1 MAETVRIE
9 IPIETIDNT
18 DPELS
23 NVTRN
28 FERMEKAAESANG
41 AAKKANS
48 TVTQFDRQAQKTEKS
63 LASWAK
69 EKYEI
74 MLEAKDKI
82 TPVLSTL
89 GNGIRS
95 FAGKTWSVTMRAVD
109 LITSPVRGIINLLK
123 NPVFQVGAVLGV
135 SIGLKDTI
143 ETYKDF
149 EAAMSQVQAISGAT
163 GSEVTKLTNKAK
175 EMGAT
180 TKFTAEESAEAF
192 NYMAMAG
199 WKTEDMLS
207 GIEGILSL
215 AAASGEDLATTSD
228 IVTDALT
235 AFNMKASDAGR
246 FSDVLAAAASNANT
260 TVSGMGETFKYAGSM
275 AGALGYSIE
284 DVALMTGLMANTGIK
299 ATMAGTSLNSIFT
312 RLSTNTNGAADA
324 MSDLGIEFFTSEGN
338 ARDLSDVMGELRS
351 ATANMTAEQKSQLAN
366 TIAGTQAQKGLLAI
380 LNASEED
387 YNKLA
392 DAINNADGAAANMSE
407 TMLDNLQGSI
417 TLLQSAVD
425 GVKIS
430 FGERLSPYVR
440 GLADWLTA
448 QMPAVEQGLD
458 EFMDWL
464 DTKIDRMQR
473 KFNAIA
479 DTKEWQDADFFGKV
493 KIAWDEF
500 IAEPFSEWWNS
511 TGKAKFAD
519 FAQDIGAGIG
529 TGLKV
534 GVMAMLGIDIGETLD
549 EGVSIG
555 ASFAKGFSE
564 GFDFEAI
571 SEKLWQGFGNLL
583 SNAGK
588 LLPGGEAP
596 DLSSIFSA
604 VMLSKIA
611 TPFISMG
618 RGAASIGKGLF
629 GTNAATGTSL
639 MGSFLGSA
647 AAGTGL
653 LGKSGLLAINLG
665 AGNLA
670 GGASMSAAALS
681 ATGMAAGG
689 GAIAAG
695 ATLVSS
701 ALDAYKA
708 IKSDNKEES
717 KAYGESAAWKAGG
730 VAAGAA
736 AGAAIGSIIP
746 GIGTAVGALV
756 GAGVGG
762 IAGWIKGNKVK
773 EEYQENVEEMQK
785 EAEKAQKVFEATG
798 LSIEDVTFK
807 NEALAQ
813 AMNDSE
819 VSAEQFAL
827 MFQEECAN
835 VAKKAFGDISLSLA
849 EVKKVA
855 SEITFADMAEELS
868 EFAKATADTETELN
882 NLQSSV
888 TGLKKENWKVG
899 LGMEL
904 SETDKDGYKS
914 AIESFLSTS
923 QTFIDDNHYQATVAL
938 KLLTGGEADTT
949 GLDSYYGGL
958 KSQIEDLGAQLTD
971 SMNIA
976 LEDSVITLDEA
987 AELESLQ
994 EQISAITNKLTEA
1007 KTDAEMQALKIKYN
1021 GAALDMDSFNALQE
1035 ELQANVASASEQYE
1049 SALTLTLTNLN
1060 LQLADGAITQAEYDE
1075 AVVEA
1080 TEGYYAQINE
1090 LNARVSTFNLESIAT
1105 AWDSEL
1111 SRIMPEVEGSTTEKL
1126 TQALN
1131 NALLAHPDVKA
1142 WTTAD
1147 VISWMGLDK
1156 LNLDTAEQT
1165 TIAAELIQTA
1175 LAVPEGTKETIIQ
1188 DFKSQIP
1195 TAEEIKAAIDWD
1207 SMTGN
1212 DWTALMESITGPPE
1226 GPTIGLSA
1234 EDAAKPMAEYYGEY
1248 FESIKQSYSEA
1259 LHNALESSN
1268 DQETL
1273 NSFLEQYMTQ
1283 QTGDFDFSSVM
1294 AQYGPI
1300 SNEYY
1305 EQLVSEWT
1313 AAGTAYG
1320 DALNNGASTSL
1331 LAGSALLRTDL
1342 QTALNTAT
1350 ASPFTISPTV
1360 NVMPN
1365 YNITAP
1371 NFPTLNQTQSASGHA
1386 AGGYVSGGP
1395 QLSWLAEEGYGEFV
1409 IPTNPSRRSRALDLY
1424 EQAGVALGVSAN
1436 AAGGYVGGSILSDTA
1451 ADYNLFS
1458 DVNRNAPIAYNE
1470 TTEGKYDGETAWAY
1484 EPVPAER
1491 ESSLGTSPIQ
1501 VSVKLE
1507 PEFVIHGGDGQS
1519 EEDIMQVIR
1528 KHLKEMAD
1536 ELGGEIAGKLEEVF
1550 SNMPLKEA

>member
-1 MAETVRIE
+1 MAETLRIE

-23 NVTRN
+23 NVTKN
-28 FERMEKAAESANG
+28 FERMEKAAEGANS

-74 MLEAKDKI
+74 LLEAKDRI
-82 TPVLSTL
+82 SPIVSTL
-89 GNGIRS
+89 GNGLRS

-143 ETYKDF
+143 ETYKNF

-163 GSEVTKLTNKAK
+163 GSELTRLTNKAK

-180 TKFTAEESAEAF
+180 TKFTAQESAEAF

-199 WKTEDMLS
+199 WKTEDMLN

-299 ATMAGTSLNSIFT
+299 ATMAGTALNSIFT

-338 ARDLSDVMGELRS
+338 ARDLSDVMGELRK
-351 ATANMTAEQKSQLAN
+351 ATAGMSAEQKSNLAN

-392 DAINNADGAAANMSE
+392 DAINNADGAAANMSA
-407 TMLDNLQGSI
+407 TMMDNLQGSI

-440 GLADWLTA
+440 SLADWLTD

-458 EFMDWL
+458 ELMDWV
-464 DTKIDRMQR
+464 DTKVDRMQR
-473 KFNAIA
+473 KFDEISA
-479 DTKEWQDADFFGKV
+479 TKEWQDADFFGKV

-500 IAEPFSEWWNS
+500 IAEPFSDWWSS

-519 FAQDIGAGIG
+519 FAQDIGEGIG

-534 GVMAMLGIDIGETLD
+534 GIMTLLGIDLGETLD

-564 GFDFEAI
+564 GFDFEAV
-571 SEKLWQGFGNLL
+571 SGKLWDGFKNLL
-583 SNAGK
+583 SSAGK
-588 LLPGGEAP
+588 LLPGGESA
-596 DLSSIFSA
+596 DLSSVLSA

-611 TPFISMG
+611 TPFISLG
-618 RGAASIGKGLF
+618 RGAASVGKGLF
-629 GTNAATGTSL
+629 GANPATGTSL

-653 LGKSGLLAINLG
+653 LGKSAMLAINLG

-670 GGASMSAAALS
+670 GGASMSTGALA
-681 ATGMAAGG
+681 ATGLGAGA
-689 GAIAAG
+689 GAVAAG
-695 ATLVSS
+695 ATLISS

-708 IKSDNKEES
+708 IKSDDADEK

-746 GIGTAVGALV
+746 GLGTAVGALI

-785 EAEKAQKVFEATG
+785 EAEKAQKVFAATG
-798 LSIEDVTFK
+798 LAIEDVKFK
-807 NEALAQ
+807 NEALTQ

-819 VSAEQFAL
+819 VSAEQFAQ

-855 SEITFADMAEELS
+855 SEITFADMAEELN
-868 EFAKATADTETELN
+868 EFAQITAETDTALN

-888 TGLKKENWKVG
+888 VSLKKENWKVG

-904 SETDKDGYKS
+904 SETDKDGYKG
-914 AIESFLSTS
+914 AIENFISNA
-923 QTFIDDNHYQATVAL
+923 QTFIDDNHYEATVAL
-938 KLLTGGEADTT
+938 RLLTGGNADTS
-949 GLDSYYGGL
+949 GLDSYYGGM
-958 KSQIEDLGAQLTD
+958 KSQVEDLGAKLKEAV
-971 SMNIA
+971 NIS

-994 EQISAITNKLTEA
+994 EQIAEITGKLTEA
-1007 KTDAEMQALKIKYN
+1007 KTDAEMQALQIKYN

-1035 ELQANVASASEQYE
+1035 ELQANVAAASEQYE

-1060 LQLADGAITQAEYDE
+1060 LQLADGAITQEEYDS
-1075 AVVEA
+1075 AVKEA
-1080 TEGYYAQINE
+1080 TDGYYAQINE

-1105 AWDSEL
+1105 AWDS
-1111 SRIMPEVEGSTTEKL
+1111 
-1126 TQALN
+1126 
-1131 NALLAHPDVKA
+1131 
-1142 WTTAD
+1142 
-1147 VISWMGLDK
+1147 
-1156 LNLDTAEQT
+1156 
-1165 TIAAELIQTA
+1165 
-1175 LAVPEGTKETIIQ
+1175 
-1188 DFKSQIP
+1188 
-1195 TAEEIKAAIDWD
+1195 
-1207 SMTGN
+1207 
-1212 DWTALMESITGPPE
+1212 
-1226 GPTIGLSA
+1226 
-1234 EDAAKPMAEYYGEY
+1234 
-1248 FESIKQSYSEA
+1248 
-1259 LHNALESSN
+1259 
-1268 DQETL
+1268 
-1273 NSFLEQYMTQ
+1273 
-1283 QTGDFDFSSVM
+1283 
-1294 AQYGPI
+1294 
-1300 SNEYY
+1300 
-1305 EQLVSEWT
+1305 
-1313 AAGTAYG
+1313 
-1320 DALNNGASTSL
+1320 
-1331 LAGSALLRTDL
+1331 
-1342 QTALNTAT
+1342 
-1350 ASPFTISPTV
+1350 
-1360 NVMPN
+1360 
-1365 YNITAP
+1365 
-1371 NFPTLNQTQSASGHA
+1371 
-1386 AGGYVSGGP
+1386 
-1395 QLSWLAEEGYGEFV
+1395 
-1409 IPTNPSRRSRALDLY
+1409 
-1424 EQAGVALGVSAN
+1424 
-1436 AAGGYVGGSILSDTA
+1436 
-1451 ADYNLFS
+1451 
-1458 DVNRNAPIAYNE
+1458 
-1470 TTEGKYDGETAWAY
+1470 
-1484 EPVPAER
+1484 
-1491 ESSLGTSPIQ
+1491 
-1501 VSVKLE
+1501 
-1507 PEFVIHGGDGQS
+1507 
-1519 EEDIMQVIR
+1519 
-1528 KHLKEMAD
+1528 
-1536 ELGGEIAGKLEEVF
+1536 
-1550 SNMPLKEA
+1550 